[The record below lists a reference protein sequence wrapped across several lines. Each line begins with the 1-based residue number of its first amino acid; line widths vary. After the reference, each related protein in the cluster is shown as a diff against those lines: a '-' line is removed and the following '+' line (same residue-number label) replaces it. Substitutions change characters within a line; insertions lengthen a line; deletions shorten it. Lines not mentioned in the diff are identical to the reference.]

1 MSKLAFVFPG
11 QGAQYVGMGKDF
23 YEKFSSCRDVYD
35 MASKVTGLDIPKL
48 CFEENTDI
56 NVTEYTQIAML
67 ATEAAIL
74 RVLKENGI
82 YSEVNAGLSLGEY
95 GALIAS
101 EVMSEEDAFRV
112 VRKRGILMQE
122 AVPVGGAMCAVM
134 GMDGD
139 KIAEVCESVPGIV
152 SVANYNCPGQIV
164 ITGEEKAVAEACD
177 RLKEAGARRCIPL
190 KVSGPFH
197 SIMLKEAG
205 EKLGEVL
212 EQVNIKDIK
221 IPYITNVTADY
232 VTEPGVVK
240 ELLEQQVYS
249 SVKWQQSVEK
259 MIEDGK
265 KYVFDDIRFMH
276 NPREAPED
284 SGGLDPGAASAVFE
298 GAPLLPREAESV
310 FHFVKGDVDVDE
322 VRDVPR
328 GGRDFLIPLDL
339 VLVDDVVGICKG
351 RGLEIAVGI
360 DGNDVPEGGA
370 RSVGQGQDVIGTA
383 GQVVIEFGIKAM
395 GRGSEDPFPEP
406 GFVDALAVVVAEGR
420 DPGEAVDFSELVHHR
435 DERADRA
442 FVADH
447 DVVPRGDDDV
457 GIRGS
462 KKRGKVILLTG
473 YVDTKAPM
481 QVRNLEDV
489 HGVFRREQGE
499 FLDVIF
505 RGEGG
510 LAAGRKKQGQQKE
523 GGGLFLHFFFPF
535 PSFSLFFGL
544 SFHFSKMRT

>member
-67 ATEAAIL
+67 ATEAVIL

-259 MIEDGK
+259 MIEDGVDTFIEIGPGKTLTGFLK
-265 KYVFDDIRFMH
+265 KINR
-276 NPREAPED
+276 N
-284 SGGLDPGAASAVFE
+284 
-298 GAPLLPREAESV
+298 
-310 FHFVKGDVDVDE
+310 VKGFHIEKVEDME
-322 VRDVPR
+322 K
-328 GGRDFLIPLDL
+328 
-339 VLVDDVVGICKG
+339 VLK
-351 RGLEIAVGI
+351 EI
-360 DGNDVPEGGA
+360 
-370 RSVGQGQDVIGTA
+370 
-383 GQVVIEFGIKAM
+383 
-395 GRGSEDPFPEP
+395 
-406 GFVDALAVVVAEGR
+406 
-420 DPGEAVDFSELVHHR
+420 
-435 DERADRA
+435 
-442 FVADH
+442 
-447 DVVPRGDDDV
+447 
-457 GIRGS
+457 
-462 KKRGKVILLTG
+462 
-473 YVDTKAPM
+473 
-481 QVRNLEDV
+481 
-489 HGVFRREQGE
+489 
-499 FLDVIF
+499 
-505 RGEGG
+505 
-510 LAAGRKKQGQQKE
+510 
-523 GGGLFLHFFFPF
+523 
-535 PSFSLFFGL
+535 
-544 SFHFSKMRT
+544 